1 MISFPHEKNHEHK
14 SSLWLITLIMLYMLQ
29 VYVTKWISTDCV
41 ISLFI
46 ILLGTYFYVIWILK
60 IVLITS
66 PWNVLNDM
74 IVFLAFGY
82 CISFVVCVCV
92 CVHPSHISLSKW
104 KMENEK
110 NIRWIV
116 RTEKRCEKIKWGNN
130 WIGGWS
136 KATAC
141 M

>member
-29 VYVTKWISTDCV
+29 VYVTQWISTDCV

-92 CVHPSHISLSKW
+92 CASITHMSK
-104 KMENEK
+104 
-110 NIRWIV
+110 
-116 RTEKRCEKIKWGNN
+116 
-130 WIGGWS
+130 
-136 KATAC
+136 
-141 M
+141 